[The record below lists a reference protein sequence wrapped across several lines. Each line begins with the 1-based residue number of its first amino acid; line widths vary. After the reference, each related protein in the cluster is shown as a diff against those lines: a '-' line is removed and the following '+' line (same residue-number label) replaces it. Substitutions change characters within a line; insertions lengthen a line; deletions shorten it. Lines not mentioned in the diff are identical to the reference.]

1 MIAIESDFPPS
12 WADKNNWSILIE
24 SAARSAI
31 SMSDFHSFIN
41 TDALFSISVQL
52 SDDDE
57 VQTLN
62 RDFRGK
68 DKPTNV
74 LSFPMLEPAALKQII
89 SDMPA
94 PIDGPET
101 MLGDI
106 ILAHETCAREA
117 ADKAISVADHA
128 AHLIVHGT
136 LHLLGHDHQDDES
149 AAIMEGLEIKA
160 LASIGIVNP
169 YRDISETSGG

>member
-1 MIAIESDFPPS
+1 MIAIESDFTPS

-68 DKPTNV
+68 NKPTNV

-136 LHLLGHDHQDDES
+136 LHLLGHDHQDNKS
-149 AAIMEGLEIKA
+149 ACI
-160 LASIGIVNP
+160 
-169 YRDISETSGG
+169 YRDSQSISRY